1 MVISLVHQVFLSFKQ
16 LPPSTTRTQNVTEMQ
31 HCAISY
37 HYHTLLTQIRL
48 QPLSCRQADSVSGRQ
63 THRQATCVDDLLRF
77 LFNICHRWRQADN
90 ASHGRNVLPHKTAS
104 SPLVKTSRLAGQR
117 PDLVSLTTCQPSTQT
132 SLTHWPSLHHDLP
145 TLDPDVLD
153 LTRPWVAMCISSKKL
168 STSHSN
174 TTHAFIDFFSPFSA
188 NHYRTISHGCIKIS
202 AVCSLHILHV
212 QRANLYSSTS
222 CYDCFHSVLDTE
234 VEQGLMSHQTHY
246 KSYRGRVS
254 TGQMTQPTVSK
265 HWKKV
270 VPKG

>member
-1 MVISLVHQVFLSFKQ
+1 VDLVHEEAHPVGPNPRQAALVCIQVRCINCLLIQLVLSVDHLVRKNAMVISLVHQVFLSFKQ

-132 SLTHWPSLHHDLP
+132 SLTH
-145 TLDPDVLD
+145 
-153 LTRPWVAMCISSKKL
+153 
-168 STSHSN
+168 
-174 TTHAFIDFFSPFSA
+174 
-188 NHYRTISHGCIKIS
+188 
-202 AVCSLHILHV
+202 
-212 QRANLYSSTS
+212 
-222 CYDCFHSVLDTE
+222 
-234 VEQGLMSHQTHY
+234 
-246 KSYRGRVS
+246 
-254 TGQMTQPTVSK
+254 
-265 HWKKV
+265 
-270 VPKG
+270 